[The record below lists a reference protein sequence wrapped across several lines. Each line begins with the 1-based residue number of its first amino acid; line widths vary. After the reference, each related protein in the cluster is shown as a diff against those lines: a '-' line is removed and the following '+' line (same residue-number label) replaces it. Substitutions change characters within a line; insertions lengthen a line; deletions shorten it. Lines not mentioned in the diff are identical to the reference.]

1 MPALDPLPQT
11 GRTRGFRAKMRMSAR
26 LVGVVLLQDMRT
38 RYGGRNHF
46 GYLFGIALPMFHMS
60 VLTGF
65 YYLRTIIAPVGESAA
80 LFAATGVA
88 PYLLCL
94 YPARQMCGAINEN
107 RQLLNIPML
116 QPVHLMISRAILE
129 LLSAIVALLL
139 FMSFVQILGADIWP
153 TDPIEAAS
161 AIGAA
166 IFMGVGLGF
175 FNLVMTA
182 IFGPFYQMVF
192 TFAII
197 GLYVTAGVYFPIW
210 NMPEDVRDYAVYNP
224 ILQLVE
230 WLRSA
235 YYTSYDAETVNR
247 TLVIGVAATAL
258 TLGLLGERFLRG
270 KFLS

>member
-1 MPALDPLPQT
+1 MSDAEPLPHFQ
-11 GRTRGFRAKMRMSAR
+11 RARGFRAKLQVSLR

-38 RYGGRNHF
+38 RYGGRSHF
-46 GYLFGIALPMFHMS
+46 GYLLGIALPMLHIS
-60 VLTGF
+60 ILTGF
-65 YYLRTIIAPVGESAA
+65 YYLRTLIAPVGESAA

-94 YPARQMCGAINEN
+94 YPARQMCGAIHDN

-116 QPVHLMISRAILE
+116 QPLHLMISRAILE
-129 LLSAIVALLL
+129 LMSAIVALML
-139 FMSFVQILGADIWP
+139 FMGFLQFLDTDLWP
-153 TDPIEAAS
+153 NDLVEAAK

-182 IFGPFYQMVF
+182 ILGPFYQMVF
-192 TFAII
+192 TFLII
-197 GLYVTAGVYFPIW
+197 GLYITAGVYFPVW
-210 NMPEDVRDYAVYNP
+210 NMPEELRDWAVYNP

-235 YYTSYDAETVNR
+235 YYTSYDVETINR
-247 TLVIGVAATAL
+247 TLVVGVGATAMA
-258 TLGLLGERFLRG
+258 LGLLGERFLRG
-270 KFLS
+270 KFFT

>member
-1 MPALDPLPQT
+1 MSTTEPLTQF
-11 GRTRGFRAKMRMSAR
+11 GRAQGFRAKLQTTAR
-26 LVGVVLLQDMRT
+26 LIGVVLLQDMRT

-46 GYLFGIALPMFHMS
+46 GYLA
-60 VLTGF
+60 
-65 YYLRTIIAPVGESAA
+65 
-80 LFAATGVA
+80 GVA

-116 QPVHLMISRAILE
+116 QPLHLIVSRAILE
-129 LLSAIVALLL
+129 FLSAIVALLL
-139 FMSFVQILGADIWP
+139 FIGFLQFLEVDLWP
-153 TDPIEAAS
+153 NDLVEAAK

-166 IFMGVGLGF
+166 IFLGVGLGF

-182 IFGPFYQMVF
+182 LVGHFYQMAF
-192 TFAII
+192 TFLII
-197 GLYVTAGVYFPIW
+197 GLYITAGVYFPVW
-210 NMPEDVRDYAVYNP
+210 NMPEELRDYAVFNP

-235 YYTSYDAETVNR
+235 YYTSYDGDAINR
-247 TLVIGVAATAL
+247 TLVIGVGATAL

>member
-1 MPALDPLPQT
+1 MPANQPLPQP
-11 GRTRGFRAKMRMSAR
+11 GRAQGFGAKLRMSAR

-38 RYGGRNHF
+38 RYGGRNHL
-46 GYLFGIALPMFHMS
+46 GYLVGIALPMLHMS

-65 YYLRTIIAPVGESAA
+65 YYVRTLIAPVGDSAA

-94 YPARQMCGAINEN
+94 YPARQMCGAISDN
-107 RQLLNIPML
+107 RQLLNIPLL
-116 QPVHLMISRAILE
+116 QPLHLMMSRAILE

-139 FMSFVQILGADIWP
+139 FMGFLEILDTNLWP
-153 TDPIEAAS
+153 EDPLEAAQ

-182 IFGPFYQMVF
+182 LLGPFYQMAF
-192 TFAII
+192 TFLII
-197 GLYVTAGVYFPIW
+197 GLYITAGVYFPVW
-210 NMPEDVRDYAVYNP
+210 SMPEEVRDYAFYNP

-230 WLRSA
+230 WLRAA
-235 YYTSYDAETVNR
+235 YYTSYEPDRINHA
-247 TLVIGVAATAL
+247 LVIGVGAAAL
-258 TLGLLGERFLRG
+258 MLGLMGERFLRG

>member
-1 MPALDPLPQT
+1 MSTTEPLTQF
-11 GRTRGFRAKMRMSAR
+11 GRAQGFRAKLQTTAR
-26 LVGVVLLQDMRT
+26 LIGVVLLQDMRT

-46 GYLFGIALPMFHMS
+46 GYLAGVALPMLHMS

-65 YYLRTIIAPVGESAA
+65 YYLRTLMAPVGDSVA

-116 QPVHLMISRAILE
+116 QPLHLIVSRAILE
-129 LLSAIVALLL
+129 FLSAIVALLL
-139 FMSFVQILGADIWP
+139 FIGFLQFLEADLWP
-153 TDPIEAAS
+153 HDLVEAAK

-166 IFMGVGLGF
+166 IFLGVGLGF

-182 IFGPFYQMVF
+182 LVGHFYQMAF
-192 TFAII
+192 TFLII
-197 GLYVTAGVYFPIW
+197 GLYITAGVYFPVW
-210 NMPEDVRDYAVYNP
+210 NMPEELRDYAVFNP

-235 YYTSYDAETVNR
+235 YYTSYDGDAINR
-247 TLVIGVAATAL
+247 TLVIGVGATAL